1 MSKNICLKTTKN
13 ITKEKIIYKNLSK
26 YNKTVEKIFQNKI
39 KNLMFHKKSHFTAIF
54 TEYLIWDDNQE
65 FLFDIYPKRFSLP
78 NLSSYIKIQCNKF
91 FIPIII
97 NNWGRKL
104 LKLNVKM
111 KKLLISQMTDKSK
124 QLDPSKYILKKY
136 SKILPSD
143 LSENISDTIEF
154 REDYAEGSFKTF
166 KNCCLK
172 RNNEQNLNNNNQNI
186 LTNNFPLKGKEI
198 SESESTIDNVNA
210 NNDISIS
217 LDLKMN
223 KKYDDKI
230 LDQNVGF
237 VIGQNGK
244 NDEDLLKMMK
254 YLKPINT
261 NHIYQNNKN
270 KLTTNYIYLNYV
282 NNKIYRLTENTNKS
296 SKNKSNNK
304 KKNINNNNN
313 VYNNENLKNFSKNI
327 NNSNNNTVS
336 KIITS
341 KNTSLNKNKKN
352 NEQKNSISKNI
363 NNKLYSK
370 SNNKVNSSK
379 NTNNLNNNINNN
391 NITNVYNDQNNKTTS
406 TKTNSYNI
414 SYKNKSE
421 NQKQVIANN
430 RNKKNNNY
438 ISQHNSDIK
447 IITPFSNESKIS
459 QENLDN
465 KDITTIRNGS
475 SKLWKKNAKLNS
487 EENSKV
493 QTIIFPKK
501 KIFNLK
507 EKNCNN
513 LKTTNNINNVN
524 NINIYSGEIK
534 NIKRNQNKILDISS
548 DVKKMKFLISSKD
561 ENSYINKLSG
571 IKIIKKEKSL
581 DNKPLNNGIYKKGN
595 SQISNKKNIII
606 VKRKISDGI
615 NTFHKI

>member
-1 MSKNICLKTTKN
+1 MNNILVKKVKNIS
-13 ITKEKIIYKNLSK
+13 KEKIIYKNLTK
-26 YNKTVEKIFQNKI
+26 YNKTLEKIFQNKI

-65 FLFDIYPKRFSLP
+65 FLFDLYPENYSLP

-97 NNWGRKL
+97 NIWGRKL

-111 KKLLISQMTDKSK
+111 KKLLISQMTEKSK
-124 QLDPSKYILKKY
+124 QIDPSKYILKKY

-154 REDYAEGSFKTF
+154 KDDLIDGSFKTF

-172 RNNEQNLNNNNQNI
+172 RDNNQNI
-186 LTNNFPLKGKEI
+186 NNNNINQNIVTNNFPLKGKEI

-217 LDLKMN
+217 LDLKIN

-230 LDQNVGF
+230 LDQNIGF
-237 VIGQNGK
+237 VIGKNGK
-244 NDEDLLKMMK
+244 NDEDLLRMMK

-270 KLTTNYIYLNYV
+270 KSKANYIYLNYV
-282 NNKIYRLTENTNKS
+282 NNKISRLIENINKS
-296 SKNKSNNK
+296 SKNKSDNK
-304 KKNINNNNN
+304 KKIINNNNN
-313 VYNNENLKNFSKNI
+313 LYNNENLKTFSKNI
-327 NNSNNNTVS
+327 KNTNNNFVS

-341 KNTSLNKNKKN
+341 KNTSLNKNKNKKN
-352 NEQKNSISKNI
+352 NEQNITISKKI

-370 SNNKVNSSK
+370 SNNKANSSK
-379 NTNNLNNNINNN
+379 NNNNLNNNVNNN
-391 NITNVYNDQNNKTTS
+391 NITNGYNDQNNKTTS

-421 NQKQVIANN
+421 NQKKVIACN
-430 RNKKNNNY
+430 RNKKNNNF

-459 QENLDN
+459 QD
-465 KDITTIRNGS
+465 NGS
-475 SKLWKKNAKLNS
+475 SKLWKKNANLNS

-493 QTIIFPKK
+493 QTIIFPQK
-501 KIFNLK
+501 KIINLK
-507 EKNCNN
+507 EKNYNN
-513 LKTTNNINNVN
+513 LKTTNNINN
-524 NINIYSGEIK
+524 IN
-534 NIKRNQNKILDISS
+534 ISS

-581 DNKPLNNGIYKKGN
+581 DNKPLNNGINKKGN
-595 SQISNKKNIII
+595 NQILNKKNIII